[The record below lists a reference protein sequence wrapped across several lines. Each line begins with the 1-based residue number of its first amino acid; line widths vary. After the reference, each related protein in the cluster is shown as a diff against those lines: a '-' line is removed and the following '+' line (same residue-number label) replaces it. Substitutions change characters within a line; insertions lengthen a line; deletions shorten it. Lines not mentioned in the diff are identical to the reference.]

1 METNVQVVQEVVQS
15 GSVQQK
21 RRKREKGFTLIEM
34 LAVVLILAIV
44 AGAGFVAVNKQI
56 ESSREKTD
64 VANFRILAD
73 ASAKF
78 LMDHPNTGTG
88 QLTFDTAA
96 GTGLL
101 PEYLAQP
108 VNDPWDSTTGAA
120 DYTVTVDAGNRTVTI
135 SGTHTYTQ
143 LPKNNIGLTLTT
155 GNNVQLVLNY

>member
-1 METNVQVVQEVVQS
+1 MVETNVQVVQS

-21 RRKREKGFTLIEM
+21 RKREKGFTLIEM

-44 AGAGFVAVNKQI
+44 AGVGFVAVNRQI

-64 VANFRILAD
+64 VANFKIVAD
-73 ASAKF
+73 AATKF
-78 LMDHPNTGTG
+78 LMDNPNTGNV

-108 VNDPWDSTTGAA
+108 VNDPWDSTANAA
-120 DYTVTVDAGNRTVTI
+120 DYTVTVNAGNRTITI
-135 SGTHTYTQ
+135 TGTHTYNQT
-143 LPKNNIGLTLTT
+143 PKNNIGLTLN
-155 GNNVQLVLNY
+155 GNRAQLVLNY